1 MTDRSFYLS
10 RRRFTHSLGVVVVT
24 FALPFRSALGQ
35 APGTLPF
42 SLRNNRR
49 LEGWIRLDP
58 DDMVVVFTGKA
69 ELGQGILTALA
80 QIAAEEL
87 DVELEKIRMVSADTS
102 RGPDEQY
109 TYGSQSVEQ
118 SGSAIRAASA
128 ETRGILLAA
137 AAQRFSVRAEDL
149 RTSNGTITSPDG
161 RQATFWEIARADP
174 NLLKGDIAGTA
185 VPKKPDDYS
194 IVGKSVN
201 RIDVPEKLTGAPSFV
216 QDIKLPGMVFARVVR
231 PPRYGAKL
239 VSLDE
244 SGARSVPGVVAVV
257 RDGNFLAV
265 AAEREEQAIAA
276 RNPLASGARW
286 SNESVV
292 LPDITDLREELR
304 RLRAESIAV
313 AASGQSQ
320 PVPDQVERVSA
331 EYTRPYI
338 SHGSIGPSCAVAWL
352 KDGRMTVWSHTQGA
366 FPLRRDL
373 ATVLGM
379 QNGQVDV
386 VHLPGAGCYGHN
398 GADDA
403 ALDAALVARAVAGT
417 PVKLQWM
424 RDDEFAWAP
433 FGPAMAMRVDAALAS
448 NGTIVDWS
456 YDVWSNSHAMRPGQ
470 AGGVNLL
477 AAWELATPFARSPA
491 PHIPQPFGDG
501 DRNAPPPYELPRK
514 EIRYHLLVDAPVR
527 NGSFRTLGAHGNVF
541 AIESFMDEL
550 ADVAG
555 IDPLAFRLSHLKDP
569 RARAVLQAAADK
581 GGWTAGQKGDG
592 RHGRGIAY
600 SRYKNIGMYAA
611 AVVDVEV
618 DRATGIL
625 KVPRVV
631 MAADIGR
638 VINPDGAKNQI
649 EGGILQAVS
658 ITLKEQVLF
667 NRKEVTSRDW
677 SGYPI
682 LTFPEVPS
690 VEVVLMDGSNPSLG
704 AGEGSLPPTSAALA
718 NAFAHATGR
727 RIRDLPMTPERVK
740 ASLS

>member
-1 MTDRSFYLS
+1 MTDRRLS
-10 RRRFTHSLGVVVVT
+10 RRRFTQSLGVVIAT
-24 FALPFRSALGQ
+24 FALTSPSAFGQ
-35 APGTLPF
+35 APGALPF

-58 DDMVVVFTGKA
+58 DETVVVFTGKA

-87 DVELEKIRMVSADTS
+87 DVEIEKIRMVSADTS

-109 TYGSQSVEQ
+109 TFGSQSVEQ

-128 ETRGILLAA
+128 QTRGILLGAA
-137 AAQRFSVRAEDL
+137 ARRFSVRPEDL
-149 RTSNGTITSPDG
+149 QIANGTIASPDG
-161 RQATFWEIARADP
+161 RRATFWEVASTDP
-174 NLLKGDIAGTA
+174 DLLKGDIAATA
-185 VPKKPDDYS
+185 IPKKPSNYS

-201 RIDVPEKLTGAPSFV
+201 RIDLPGKLTGVPSFV
-216 QDIKLPGMVFARVVR
+216 QDLRLPGMVFARVVR

-239 VSLDE
+239 LSLDE
-244 SGARSVPGVVAVV
+244 TAARSMPGVVAVV
-257 RDGNFLAV
+257 RNGNFLAV
-265 AAEREEQAIAA
+265 AAKREEQAIAA
-276 RNPLASGARW
+276 RDALASGARW
-286 SNESVV
+286 SNDSVL
-292 LPDITDLREELR
+292 LPDISDLRDGLHKR
-304 RLRAESIAV
+304 RAETIVVGSA
-313 AASGQSQ
+313 GQSE
-320 PVPDQVERVSA
+320 PVPDHAERVSA
-331 EYTRPYI
+331 EYIRSYL
-338 SHGSIGPSCAVAWL
+338 SHGSVGPSCAVAWM

-366 FPLRRDL
+366 FPLRGAL
-373 ATVLGM
+373 AKVLGM
-379 QNGQVDV
+379 PNNQVDV
-386 VHLPGAGCYGHN
+386 VHVPGAGCYGHN

-433 FGPAMAMRVDAALAS
+433 FGPGMAMRVEAALAS
-448 NGTIVDWS
+448 DAKIVDWS

-477 AAWELATPFARSPA
+477 AAWELATPFAKSPA

-514 EIRYHLLVDAPVR
+514 EIRNHLLLDAPVR

-550 ADVAG
+550 ASVAG
-555 IDPLAFRLSHLKDP
+555 RDPLAFRLLHLKDP
-569 RARAVLQAAADK
+569 RARAVLQAAADMA
-581 GGWTAGQKGDG
+581 GWTPGKKGDG
-592 RHGRGIAY
+592 QHGRGMAY
-600 SRYKNIGMYAA
+600 SRYKSIGMYAA
-611 AVVDVEV
+611 VVVDVEV
-618 DRATGIL
+618 DRKTGIV
-625 KVPRVV
+625 KVPKVV

-649 EGGILQAVS
+649 EGGILQAIS

-667 NRKEVTSRDW
+667 DRREVTSREW

-682 LTFPEVPS
+682 RTFPEVPS
-690 VEVVLMDGSNPSLG
+690 VEIVLMDGNDPSLG

-718 NAFAHATGR
+718 NAFANATGR
-727 RIRDLPMTPERVK
+727 RIRELPMAPERVK